1 MNIAF
6 FIGALVLLFWAT
18 IIIGSIALVIWAI
31 CSRIKEKKIEEEKHK
46 KYKDY

>member
-1 MNIAF
+1 MEIAF
-6 FIGALVLLFWAT
+6 FMGALIILFWLV
-18 IIIGSIALVIWAI
+18 IIIGSIVLVIWAI

>member
-1 MNIAF
+1 MEIAF
-6 FIGALVLLFWAT
+6 FMGALIILFWLA

-31 CSRIKEKKIEEEKHK
+31 FSRIREKKIEEEKHK